1 MPVYE
6 TVFVLDSQLE
16 GSDLD
21 KRVQGVLNFL
31 SQHAERVIK
40 VERWGNRRLAYEI
53 KKRQQGYY
61 VLVQYEAPGTTVAEL
76 ERTFRL
82 DESVLR
88 YLTMRSEEG
97 DKEEEKKTSKEGN
110 SRAIQEGKEGKEGKE
125 ESA

>member
-1 MPVYE
+1 MPIYE

-16 GSDLD
+16 DSVLD
-21 KRVQGVLNFL
+21 KRVEEVLNFL

-61 VLVQYEAPGTTVAEL
+61 VLVQYESPGTMIAEL
-76 ERTFRL
+76 ERMFRL
-82 DESVLR
+82 DEAVLR
-88 YLTMRSEEG
+88 YLTMRSEEEVE
-97 DKEEEKKTSKEGN
+97 EEEKKTPKEGR
-110 SRAIQEGKEGKEGKE
+110 SRAVQEGKEGKERE